1 MEAPTRSVR
10 AGCALSVR
18 LAGGSAPLAGDDI
31 ALARRHG
38 VHLVLAISLTE
49 MERAEPW
56 ARDLLRELRTAA
68 AFQERRDALLRE
80 AIEALAAA
88 SADVLVI
95 KGAALAHTIYPEPY
109 VRPRVDVDL
118 LVDRADLA
126 RADRVLEAE
135 GWLRDAESDAEWVS
149 GQRHY
154 TKALGSSGRVERLDL
169 HWRVVNPLVF
179 AEALSFA
186 ELRERAVPVASL
198 GPSARTPAIGDAL
211 LLACLH
217 RLAHHA
223 DDTSAPA
230 LLWLH
235 DISLLVARLDA
246 AGRSRFFAIAG
257 RPSLRQACRAGLAE
271 AADRLGSTA
280 AAALAADLPAS
291 RRDDPGARFLERA
304 SPYALMRADLAVLP
318 SWRERAALVREHLF
332 PSMKYMRARY
342 PRCPAAL
349 LPLAAVYRIA
359 AGAPAWL
366 RKKRA

>member
-1 MEAPTRSVR
+1 
-10 AGCALSVR
+10 LS
-18 LAGGSAPLAGDDI
+18 GDDI

-38 VHLVLAISLTE
+38 VHLVVALSLTE
-49 MERAEPW
+49 IEGAEPW

-68 AFQERRDALLRE
+68 AFQQRRDALLRE

-88 SADVLVI
+88 SVDVLVI

-109 VRPRVDVDL
+109 VRPRVDVDV

-126 RADRVLEAE
+126 RASRVLEAG
-135 GWLRDAESDAEWVS
+135 GWLRDVESDAEWMS

-169 HWRVVNPLVF
+169 HWRVVNPMVF
-179 AEALSFA
+179 ADALSFA
-186 ELRERAVPVASL
+186 DLRERAVPVTSL

-223 DDTSAPA
+223 DDPSAPA

-235 DISLLVARLDA
+235 DISLLAARLDTA
-246 AGRSRFFAIAG
+246 ARSRFLAIAG
-257 RPSLRQACRAGLAE
+257 RPALRGACRAGLAE
-271 AADRLGSTA
+271 AADRLGSAA
-280 AAALAADLPAS
+280 AAALAAELPAS
-291 RRDDPGARFLERA
+291 GLDDPGERFLQQA

-318 SWRERAALVREHLF
+318 TWRARAALVREHLF
-332 PSMKYMRARY
+332 PSMRYMRARY
-342 PRCPAAL
+342 PGCPAAL

-366 RKKRA
+366 RRK